1 MKTKIVS
8 AFLIAAA
15 VSAGGLLAQTATM
28 TSSMP
33 APSTPAPVV
42 ATSAAPTPNQ
52 FVYSPRLPTPAE
64 LSSAATAQG
73 LTVVRIE
80 QSGSQ
85 VVAVYQYANGQ
96 TNTVAYQ
103 LLPANGATVA
113 DAGQPGPAP
122 TVVYTD
128 SPRVVYYD
136 GPGYYPGYYP
146 YYWYPPV
153 SVGIGLG
160 FRGGYGFH
168 GGFGFRGR
176 FR

>member
-8 AFLIAAA
+8 AFVIAAA

-28 TSSMP
+28 NSSMP
-33 APSTPAPVV
+33 APSSPAPVV
-42 ATSAAPTPNQ
+42 TSAAPAPNQ
-52 FVYSPRLPTPAE
+52 VVYAPRLPSPAE
-64 LSSAATAQG
+64 LSSAAAAQG

-85 VVAVYQYANGQ
+85 IVAVYQYSNGQ

-103 LLPANGATVA
+103 LLPANGAYAPATA
-113 DAGQPGPAP
+113 QSGPAP
-122 TVVYTD
+122 TTVVYAD
-128 SPRVVYYD
+128 APRVVYAD

-153 SVGIGLG
+153 SIGIGLG
-160 FRGGYGFH
+160 FHGGYGFR
-168 GGFGFRGR
+168 GGFGFRGH

>member
-42 ATSAAPTPNQ
+42 APSAAPTPNQ
-52 FVYSPRLPTPAE
+52 IVYSPRLPSAAE
-64 LSSAATAQG
+64 LSSAAAAQG

-80 QSGSQ
+80 QSNSQ
-85 VVAVYQYANGQ
+85 MVAVYQYSNGQ

-103 LLPANGATVA
+103 LLPANGAPAAETA
-113 DAGQPGPAP
+113 QSGPAP
-122 TVVYTD
+122 TVVYAD

>member
-8 AFLIAAA
+8 AFVIAAA
-15 VSAGGLLAQTATM
+15 VFAGGALAQTATM

-33 APSTPAPVV
+33 APSTPAPAV
-42 ATSAAPTPNQ
+42 TSAAPTPNQ
-52 FVYSPRLPTPAE
+52 VVYSPRLPTPAE

-73 LTVVRIE
+73 MTVVRIE

-85 VVAVYQYANGQ
+85 VVAVYQYSNGQ
-96 TNTVAYQ
+96 TNTVAYL
-103 LLPANGATVA
+103 LLPANGAYA
-113 DAGQPGPAP
+113 PGAAQPGPAP
-122 TVVYTD
+122 TVVYAD

-146 YYWYPPV
+146 YYWYPPI

-168 GGFGFRGR
+168 GGFGFRGH